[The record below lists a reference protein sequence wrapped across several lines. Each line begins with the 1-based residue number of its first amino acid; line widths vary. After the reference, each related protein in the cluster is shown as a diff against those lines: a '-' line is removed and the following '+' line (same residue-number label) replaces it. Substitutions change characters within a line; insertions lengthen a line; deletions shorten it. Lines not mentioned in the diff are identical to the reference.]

1 VTKRRTPVKTPPRS
15 EREYLRRQMN
25 AFSSMGRF
33 GDWMFFLQMDNKV
46 TAAKI
51 YKMQADD
58 EVRHGHNDQA
68 TKFMDA
74 ALALWPEVAE
84 WTGRK
89 VK

>member
-1 VTKRRTPVKTPPRS
+1 
-15 EREYLRRQMN
+15 
-25 AFSSMGRF
+25 
-33 GDWMFFLQMDNKV
+33 MFFLQMDNKV